1 MVEYVFLGI
10 IMKQG
15 ISSVDL
21 AALVMELSESL
32 RGARI
37 GKIYQ
42 HSPDELRL
50 RLRSADSGRRDLVI
64 VAGERMH
71 LTKYPKEAERVAG
84 AFPMS
89 LRKHLSGGRITGVVQ
104 HDFDRIAKL
113 CIERGGENK
122 VLLCEFFARGNVILL
137 GADERIILP
146 LRSISYR
153 DRAVRGGEVY
163 ELPRPQINPLG
174 VGVDDLG
181 ARKAGRPP
189 AQEELDELAELFAA
203 SSGDVVRTLATRL
216 NLGGL
221 LSEEVCLRAGIEK
234 NMASDMVSAADCE
247 SIHRA
252 IVEMLSP
259 LLTGDFKPHIVVQEG
274 DFVDALPFELS
285 LYDNFEKKFFST
297 FNEALD
303 EYYGKVFGENK
314 ESDVKSDRDGVRK
327 SGRSGLYEHRLLQQE
342 KSLERFKAEEER
354 LSGVGDMIY
363 QEYGLVKEILS
374 AVRGAREKGYSWAEI
389 KKILE
394 DASLGSARAIE
405 EVDPETGS
413 IVVVIG
419 GLRVSVDSRLT
430 VEQNASAYYA
440 HAKKFSSKIS
450 GALVAVERTREMID
464 RGEDGGSGVKKKGVK
479 RVRRKER
486 WYERFK
492 WFVSSNGFLVI
503 GGRDSDTNEVI
514 VKKYMEKRDIFF
526 HTQYPG
532 SPAVIIKTEG
542 REVPLTTLEEV
553 AQFTVSHSSVWKS
566 GQAVGECY
574 WVLPEQVSKT
584 PEHGEFLP
592 KGSFVIRGKRN
603 YMKSG
608 VGIAV
613 GVRDGMCI
621 GGPPG
626 VIEKRADCFVEVEP
640 GEFNQNDVAKKIYRI
655 FLDWAGDSGAIKA
668 GCAPH
673 LIARFLPPG
682 GSRIKRH
689 KP

>member
-1 MVEYVFLGI
+1 
-10 IMKQG
+10 MKQG

-21 AALVMELSESL
+21 AALVRELSDSL
-32 RGARI
+32 LGARI

-42 HSPDELRL
+42 HSSDELRL
-50 RLRSADSGRRDLVI
+50 RLRSVEGGMRDLVI

-71 LTKYPKEAERVAG
+71 LTRHPREAERVAG

-89 LRKHLSGGRITGVVQ
+89 LRKHLSGGRITEVLQ
-104 HDFDRIAKL
+104 HDFDRIVKL
-113 CIERGGENK
+113 GIERGGERK
-122 VLLCEFFARGNVILL
+122 VLLCEFFARGNVILMD
-137 GADERIILP
+137 ADERIILP

-153 DRAVRGGEVY
+153 DRVVRGGEVY
-163 ELPRPQINPLG
+163 ELPKRQINPL
-174 VGVDDLG
+174 DLG
-181 ARKAGRPP
+181 V
-189 AQEELDELAELFAA
+189 DELARVFAA
-203 SSGDVVRTLATRL
+203 SSGDVVRTIATRL
-216 NLGGL
+216 NMGGL

-234 NMASDMVSAADCE
+234 ETASDMVSAADCE

-259 LLTGDFKPHIVVQEG
+259 LLSGKLKPHIVVQDG
-274 DFVDALPFELS
+274 VFLDALPFELS
-285 LYDNFEKKFFST
+285 LYEDFEKKYFST

-303 EYYGKVFGENK
+303 EYYWRMAGETKEERVRSSQEGDQEGAGKG
-314 ESDVKSDRDGVRK
+314 D
-327 SGRSGLYEHRLLQQE
+327 RSGLYKRRLLQQE
-342 KSLERFKAEEER
+342 DAIRRFKAKEER
-354 LSGVGDMIY
+354 LSRIGDVIY
-363 QEYGLVKEILS
+363 QEYGLFEEILS
-374 AVRGAREKGYSWAEI
+374 AVRDAREKGYSWVEI
-389 KKILE
+389 KRILE
-394 DASLGSARAIE
+394 DASLGSGKAIE
-405 EVDPETGS
+405 SVDPETGS
-413 IVVVIG
+413 IVVVID
-419 GLRVSVDSRLT
+419 GLRVSVDSRLS

-440 HAKKFSSKIS
+440 RAKKFSSKIK
-450 GALVAVERTREMID
+450 GALVALERTSKMIERAERGK
-464 RGEDGGSGVKKKGVK
+464 RGEVDGSGVKKRSVK
-479 RVRRKER
+479 PLRRKER

-492 WFVSSNGFLVI
+492 WFVSSDGFLVV
-503 GGRDSDTNEVI
+503 GGRDSDTNELI
-514 VKKYMEKRDIFF
+514 VKKYMEKRDMFF

-542 REVPLTTLEEV
+542 KEVPLTTLKEV
-553 AQFTVSHSSVWKS
+553 AEFTVSHSIVWKS

-574 WVLPEQVSKT
+574 WVLPQQVSKT

-613 GVRDGMCI
+613 GVKDGMCI

-655 FLDWAGDSGAIKA
+655 FLDWAGDSVAIKA

>member
-1 MVEYVFLGI
+1 
-10 IMKQG
+10 MKQG

-21 AALVMELSESL
+21 AALVRELSESL
-32 RGARI
+32 LGARI

-42 HSPDELRL
+42 HSSDELRL
-50 RLRSADSGRRDLVI
+50 RLRSVEGGMRDLVI

-71 LTKYPKEAERVAG
+71 LTRHPREAERVAG

-89 LRKHLSGGRITGVVQ
+89 LRKHLSGGRITEVLQ
-104 HDFDRIAKL
+104 HDFDRIVKL
-113 CIERGGENK
+113 GIERGGERK
-122 VLLCEFFARGNVILL
+122 VLLCEFFARGNVILMD
-137 GADERIILP
+137 ADERIILP

-153 DRAVRGGEVY
+153 DRVVRGGEVY
-163 ELPRPQINPLG
+163 ELPRRQVNPL
-174 VGVDDLG
+174 DLG
-181 ARKAGRPP
+181 V
-189 AQEELDELAELFAA
+189 DELARVFAA
-203 SSGDVVRTLATRL
+203 SSGDVVRTIATRL
-216 NLGGL
+216 NMGGL

-234 NMASDMVSAADCE
+234 ETASDMVSAADCE

-259 LLTGDFKPHIVVQEG
+259 LLSGKLKPHIVVQDG
-274 DFVDALPFELS
+274 VFLDALPFELS
-285 LYDNFEKKFFST
+285 LYEDFEKKYFST

-303 EYYGKVFGENK
+303 EYYWRMVGETKEERVRSSQEGDQEGAGKG
-314 ESDVKSDRDGVRK
+314 D
-327 SGRSGLYEHRLLQQE
+327 RSGLYKRRLLQQE
-342 KSLERFKAEEER
+342 DAIRRFKSEEER
-354 LSGVGDMIY
+354 LSRIGDVIY
-363 QEYGLVKEILS
+363 QEYGLFEEILS
-374 AVRGAREKGYSWAEI
+374 AVRDAREKGYSWVEI
-389 KKILE
+389 KRTLE
-394 DASLGSARAIE
+394 DASLGSGKAIE
-405 EVDPETGS
+405 SVDPETGS
-413 IVVVIG
+413 IVVVID

-440 HAKKFSSKIS
+440 RAKKFSSKIK
-450 GALVAVERTREMID
+450 GALVALERTSKIIERVERGE
-464 RGEDGGSGVKKKGVK
+464 RGEVDGSGVKKRSVK
-479 RVRRKER
+479 PLRRKER

-492 WFVSSNGFLVI
+492 WFVSSDGFLVI
-503 GGRDSDTNEVI
+503 GGRDSDTNELI

-542 REVPLTTLEEV
+542 KEVPLTTLKEV
-553 AQFTVSHSSVWKS
+553 AEFTVSHSIVWKS

-574 WVLPEQVSKT
+574 WVLPQQVSKT

-655 FLDWAGDSGAIKA
+655 FLDWAGDSVAIKA